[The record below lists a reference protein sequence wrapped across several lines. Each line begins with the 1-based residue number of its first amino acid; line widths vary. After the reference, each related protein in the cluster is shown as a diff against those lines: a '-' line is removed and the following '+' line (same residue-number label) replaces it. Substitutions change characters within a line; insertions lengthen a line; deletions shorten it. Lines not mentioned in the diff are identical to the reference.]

1 MNTIDVRSDTV
12 TRPSTQMLEAMF
24 SAKVGDDVFGEDETV
39 NTLQQKAAD
48 MFGMEAA
55 LFCSS
60 GTLTNQLA
68 IKLHTQPADEV
79 ICSSLAHVYLYEGGG
94 IAFNSGASVRLL
106 YGERGMF
113 TAEQVLNNINNPADV
128 HFPVTRMVAVENTMN
143 KGGGCCWD
151 VEELKRIK
159 QVCVD
164 KGLAFHLDGARL
176 FNALVAKKESAKDY
190 GKLFDTISICLS
202 KGLGAPVGSLL
213 LGTKEHISKARRL
226 RKVMGGGMRQAGY
239 LAAAGIYA
247 LDHHVERLT
256 EDHIKAAKLE
266 KALQQLN
273 YIDFILPVETN
284 IVIFKLKPEITPDT
298 FTSYLLKNNIK
309 ASGMGNG
316 LFRMVMHLDITA
328 EQFDYLERAICSFTI
343 AS

>member
-12 TRPSTQMLEAMF
+12 TRPTPQMLEAMF

-48 MFGMEAA
+48 LFGMEAA

-79 ICSSLAHVYLYEGGG
+79 VCSSLAHIYLYEGGG

-113 TAEQVLNNINNPADV
+113 NAEQVLNNINNPADV

-151 VEELKRIK
+151 MEELKRIK

-213 LGTKEHISKARRL
+213 LGKKEHISKARRF
-226 RKVMGGGMRQAGY
+226 RKVMGGGMRQVGY

-266 KALQQLN
+266 NVLQQLN

-284 IVIFKLKPEITPDT
+284 IVIFKLKPEIVPDT
-298 FTSYLLKNNIK
+298 FTAYLLKNNIK

-328 EQFDYLERAICSFTI
+328 EQFDYLEHTLKSFP
-343 AS
+343 A

>member
-12 TRPSTQMLEAMF
+12 TRPTPQMLEAMF

-48 MFGMEAA
+48 LFGMEAA

-79 ICSSLAHVYLYEGGG
+79 VCSSLAHIYLYEGGG

-113 TAEQVLNNINNPADV
+113 TAEQVLNNINNPTDV

-151 VEELKRIK
+151 MEELKRIK

-213 LGTKEHISKARRL
+213 VGTKEHISKARRF
-226 RKVMGGGMRQAGY
+226 RKVMGGGMRQVGY

-266 KALQQLN
+266 NVLQQLN

-298 FTSYLLKNNIK
+298 FTSYLLQNNIK

-328 EQFDYLERAICSFTI
+328 EQFDYLEHTLKSFP
-343 AS
+343 A

>member
-12 TRPSTQMLEAMF
+12 TRPTPQMLEAMF

-48 MFGMEAA
+48 LFGMEAA

-79 ICSSLAHVYLYEGGG
+79 VCSSLAHIYLYEGGG

-113 TAEQVLNNINNPADV
+113 TAEQVLNNINNPTDV

-151 VEELKRIK
+151 MEELKRIK

-213 LGTKEHISKARRL
+213 LGNKEHISKARRF
-226 RKVMGGGMRQAGY
+226 RKVMGGGMRQVGY

-266 KALQQLN
+266 NVLQQLN

-284 IVIFKLKPEITPDT
+284 IVIFKLKPEIVPDT
-298 FTSYLLKNNIK
+298 FTAYLLKNNIK

-328 EQFDYLERAICSFTI
+328 EQFDYLEHTLKSFP
-343 AS
+343 A

>member
-12 TRPSTQMLEAMF
+12 TRPTPQMLEAMF

-48 MFGMEAA
+48 LFGMEAA

-79 ICSSLAHVYLYEGGG
+79 VCSSLAHIYLYEGGG

-113 TAEQVLNNINNPADV
+113 TAEQVLNNINNPTDV

-151 VEELKRIK
+151 MEELKRIK

-213 LGTKEHISKARRL
+213 LGNKEHISKARRF
-226 RKVMGGGMRQAGY
+226 RKVMGGGMRQVGY

-266 KALQQLN
+266 NVLQQLN

-284 IVIFKLKPEITPDT
+284 IVIFKLKPEIAPDT
-298 FTSYLLKNNIK
+298 FTAYLLQNNIK

-328 EQFDYLERAICSFTI
+328 EQFDYLEHTLKSFP
-343 AS
+343 A

>member
-12 TRPSTQMLEAMF
+12 TRPTPQMLEAMF

-48 MFGMEAA
+48 LFGMEAA

-79 ICSSLAHVYLYEGGG
+79 VCSSLAHIYLYEGGG

-113 TAEQVLNNINNPADV
+113 NAEQVLNNINNPADV

-151 VEELKRIK
+151 MEELKRIK

-213 LGTKEHISKARRL
+213 LGNKEHISKARRF
-226 RKVMGGGMRQAGY
+226 RKVMGGGMRQVGY

-266 KALQQLN
+266 NVLQQLN

-284 IVIFKLKPEITPDT
+284 IVIFKLKPEIAPDT
-298 FTSYLLKNNIK
+298 FTAYLLQNNIK

-328 EQFDYLERAICSFTI
+328 EQFDYLEHTLKSFP
-343 AS
+343 A

>member
-1 MNTIDVRSDTV
+1 
-12 TRPSTQMLEAMF
+12 
-24 SAKVGDDVFGEDETV
+24 VGDDVFGEDETV

-48 MFGMEAA
+48 LFGMEAA

-79 ICSSLAHVYLYEGGG
+79 VCSSLAHIYLYEGGG

-113 TAEQVLNNINNPADV
+113 NAEQVLNNINNPADV

-151 VEELKRIK
+151 MEELKRIK

-213 LGTKEHISKARRL
+213 LGKKEHISKARRF
-226 RKVMGGGMRQAGY
+226 RKVMGGGMRQVGY

-266 KALQQLN
+266 NVLQQLN

-284 IVIFKLKPEITPDT
+284 IVIFKLKPEIVPDT
-298 FTSYLLKNNIK
+298 FTAYLLKNNIK

-328 EQFDYLERAICSFTI
+328 EQFDYLEHTLKSFP
-343 AS
+343 A

>member
-12 TRPSTQMLEAMF
+12 TRPTPQMLEAMF

-48 MFGMEAA
+48 LFGMEAA

-79 ICSSLAHVYLYEGGG
+79 VCSSLAHIYLYEGGG

-113 TAEQVLNNINNPADV
+113 TAEQVLNNINNPTDV

-151 VEELKRIK
+151 MEELKRIK
-159 QVCVD
+159 QVCVN

-213 LGTKEHISKARRL
+213 LGNKEHISKARRF
-226 RKVMGGGMRQAGY
+226 RKVMGGGMRQVGY

-266 KALQQLN
+266 NVLQQLN

-298 FTSYLLKNNIK
+298 FTAYLLQNNIK

-328 EQFDYLERAICSFTI
+328 EQFDYLEHTLKSFP
-343 AS
+343 A

>member
-12 TRPSTQMLEAMF
+12 TRPTPQMLEAMF

-48 MFGMEAA
+48 LFGMEAA

-79 ICSSLAHVYLYEGGG
+79 VCSSLAHIYLYEGGG

-113 TAEQVLNNINNPADV
+113 TAEQVLNNINNPTDV

-151 VEELKRIK
+151 MEELKRIK

-213 LGTKEHISKARRL
+213 LGNKEHISKARRF
-226 RKVMGGGMRQAGY
+226 RKVMGGGMRQVGY

-266 KALQQLN
+266 NVLQQLN

-298 FTSYLLKNNIK
+298 FTAYLLQNNIK

-328 EQFDYLERAICSFTI
+328 EQFDYLEHTLKSFP
-343 AS
+343 A

>member
-1 MNTIDVRSDTV
+1 
-12 TRPSTQMLEAMF
+12 
-24 SAKVGDDVFGEDETV
+24 
-39 NTLQQKAAD
+39 
-48 MFGMEAA
+48 
-55 LFCSS
+55 
-60 GTLTNQLA
+60 
-68 IKLHTQPADEV
+68 
-79 ICSSLAHVYLYEGGG
+79 
-94 IAFNSGASVRLL
+94 
-106 YGERGMF
+106 
-113 TAEQVLNNINNPADV
+113 
-128 HFPVTRMVAVENTMN
+128 MN

-159 QVCVD
+159 LVCID

-284 IVIFKLKPEITPDT
+284 IVIFKLKPEIAPDT

-316 LFRMVMHLDITA
+316 LFRMVMHLDVNA
-328 EQFDYLERAICSFTI
+328 EQFDYLEHTLKSFT
-343 AS
+343 A